1 MKNTRTRRRTLR
13 MPMKVAVFA
22 TILFQILSAGVH
34 ANDSTDS
41 SSVASNSAGP
51 TLATDATCEEG
62 SYSGIL
68 ELSYTYSLETGPSYK
83 VETVI
88 QYLEE
93 AILRKLA
100 DPLLSCKDVK
110 IGRRNTESRDFGI
123 TRIKSDPVDQPSTL
137 STCATVVSD
146 DNICTVVHGS
156 VTLFINKQSSGD
168 LAFARYAARSTI
180 EESMSEGFY
189 ESPVVEGIEMVTY
202 RGPLFTIPVFEDD
215 DGNMINE
222 FSQTNVDSSVTE
234 PSGMTRMEI
243 VVVATLVSAV
253 IGIAG
258 AMLLSKRV
266 LIPGQNCLAACDGTG
281 IDVKYMNDIKKDG
294 HGHAG
299 AANCTG
305 SSTGNS
311 IIDEASE
318 MQWNSNTGLS
328 VIEESSDAP
337 SYFTRDSYAT
347 SSTPFSRRT
356 GGSDD
361 NSVHSEKTFKISNK
375 FRTPSFGN
383 DVIREDGADLQPGLL
398 TNGMYAV

>member
-1 MKNTRTRRRTLR
+1 
-13 MPMKVAVFA
+13 V
-22 TILFQILSAGVH
+22 
-34 ANDSTDS
+34 
-41 SSVASNSAGP
+41 VASKG
-51 TLATDATCEEG
+51 
-62 SYSGIL
+62 
-68 ELSYTYSLETGPSYK
+68 
-83 VETVI
+83 
-88 QYLEE
+88 
-93 AILRKLA
+93 
-100 DPLLSCKDVK
+100 
-110 IGRRNTESRDFGI
+110 
-123 TRIKSDPVDQPSTL
+123 
-137 STCATVVSD
+137 TCATVVSD

-189 ESPVVEGIEMVTY
+189 KSPVVEGIEMVTY

-383 DVIREDGADLQPGLL
+383 DVIREVSCYKYSYLRSSKPGLDWEYCISTVPL
-398 TNGMYAV
+398 YQVTNETCSFGWFNILGWSRFAAWIIDEWYVCRLITMYATGTRYASIRKKA